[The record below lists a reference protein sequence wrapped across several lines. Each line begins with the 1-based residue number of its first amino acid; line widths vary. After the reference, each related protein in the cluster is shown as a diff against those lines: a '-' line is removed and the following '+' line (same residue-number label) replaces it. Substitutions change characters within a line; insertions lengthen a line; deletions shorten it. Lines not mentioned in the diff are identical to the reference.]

1 MKKAILWITVCCV
14 FAAGVSV
21 SAIAVQRVAGDADGN
36 GVVNLRDVVLTLRH
50 LAGGWNVQIDEK
62 AADVDADGDVTLKDT
77 AQISRYLAGGY
88 DVTLQTAQEEKQMT
102 MQIGETPVAV
112 QWEDNES
119 VDALR
124 ELVKD
129 APLTISMSMY
139 GGFEQVGSI
148 GTNLPRND
156 VRVTTGAGDIV
167 LYSGNQMVVF
177 YGSNTWAYTRLG
189 RVTDKTAQEMA
200 ALLSNGDVT
209 ITVSML

>member
-1 MKKAILWITVCCV
+1 MKKAILWITICCV
-14 FAAGVSV
+14 LVAGVSV

-77 AQISRYLAGGY
+77 TQMSRYLAGGY
-88 DVTLQTAQEEKQMT
+88 DVTLQTAEEEKQLT
-102 MQIGETPVAV
+102 MQIGSTPVAV

-129 APLTISMSMY
+129 TPLTIGMSMY
-139 GGFEQVGSI
+139 GGFEQVGSV
-148 GTNLPRND
+148 GKELPRSD
-156 VRVTTGAGDIV
+156 TRITTTAGDVV
-167 LYSGNQMVVF
+167 LYAGDQMVVF
-177 YGSNTWAYTRLG
+177 YGSNTWAYTKLG
-189 RVTDKTAQEMA
+189 HITDQTAQELT
-200 ALLSNGDVT
+200 ALLSNGNVT
-209 ITVSML
+209 ITIAMQ